1 MFTKLE
7 VDNFKSLADFSIE
20 MKPMTVIVGNNATGK
35 SSVLQAIDFLCSCVK
50 EDFNIVIERRNWT
63 VENIKSKM
71 ASSGSKIH
79 FLSEIQLPDQSGNVR
94 NYRWDMY
101 INAYTG
107 KNQLELYAEEII
119 DMDRNEKIIDYVVG
133 KRGIA
138 KTENGIF
145 ELPTSI
151 RLNSSVMKILG
162 SGAGVSEEIA
172 DIKRFLLHSISYEML
187 SPSEMRLSSRGSA
200 NQIGMSGKNLPSFI
214 KNMKERQKIEFMN
227 KVQYILDGRITDV
240 KAQTKG
246 KPGWTQINVHE
257 NFENK
262 KLEVTSKELSD
273 GILRVLA
280 FIAISEI
287 EPVDAVILLDEI
299 ENGINSD
306 YAERLLNVLGKIY
319 LEKRHQLILTT
330 HSTVFLDY
338 VDKESIVYLYR
349 DGKTGVTVATQLFDN
364 EIMNEKLQYM
374 YPGEILLNMTHQEI
388 MEILLKG
395 EKNGNSS
402 NR

>member
-1 MFTKLE
+1 
-7 VDNFKSLADFSIE
+7 
-20 MKPMTVIVGNNATGK
+20 MK
-35 SSVLQAIDFLCSCVK
+35 Q
-50 EDFNIVIERRNWT
+50 
-63 VENIKSKM
+63 
-71 ASSGSKIH
+71 
-79 FLSEIQLPDQSGNVR
+79 
-94 NYRWDMY
+94 
-101 INAYTG
+101 
-107 KNQLELYAEEII
+107 
-119 DMDRNEKIIDYVVG
+119 
-133 KRGIA
+133 
-138 KTENGIF
+138 
-145 ELPTSI
+145 
-151 RLNSSVMKILG
+151 
-162 SGAGVSEEIA
+162 
-172 DIKRFLLHSISYEML
+172 
-187 SPSEMRLSSRGSA
+187 
-200 NQIGMSGKNLPSFI
+200 
-214 KNMKERQKIEFMN
+214 
-227 KVQYILDGRITDV
+227 
-240 KAQTKG
+240 
-246 KPGWTQINVHE
+246 